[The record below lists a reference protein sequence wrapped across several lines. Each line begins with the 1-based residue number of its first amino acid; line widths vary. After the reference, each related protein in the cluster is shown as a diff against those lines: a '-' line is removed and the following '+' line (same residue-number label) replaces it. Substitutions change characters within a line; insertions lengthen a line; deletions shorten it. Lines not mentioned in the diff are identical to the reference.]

1 MLGFS
6 RQIAGP
12 EAGEVLAK
20 RSGGR
25 GIARQIQ
32 QGDGHF
38 RGTISVSYT
47 HLDVYKR
54 QLEGDAIKDFA
65 ERLLEEPVE
74 VSANPSTRERKKIHQ
89 WYYRCV

>member
-1 MLGFS
+1 MILNVFHLVRCDTALMLGFS

-12 EAGEVLAK
+12 EAGEVLSK

-38 RGTISVSYT
+38 RGTVLSVGVR
-47 HLDVYKR
+47 LAQMIGR
-54 QLEGDAIKDFA
+54 DA
-65 ERLLEEPVE
+65 
-74 VSANPSTRERKKIHQ
+74 
-89 WYYRCV
+89 

>member
-1 MLGFS
+1 MILNVFHLVRCDTALMLGFS

-32 QGDGHF
+32 QGDGYF
-38 RGTISVSYT
+38 RGTVLSVGVRLAQMIGRDASQI
-47 HLDVYKR
+47 D
-54 QLEGDAIKDFA
+54 GD
-65 ERLLEEPVE
+65 
-74 VSANPSTRERKKIHQ
+74 
-89 WYYRCV
+89 YR